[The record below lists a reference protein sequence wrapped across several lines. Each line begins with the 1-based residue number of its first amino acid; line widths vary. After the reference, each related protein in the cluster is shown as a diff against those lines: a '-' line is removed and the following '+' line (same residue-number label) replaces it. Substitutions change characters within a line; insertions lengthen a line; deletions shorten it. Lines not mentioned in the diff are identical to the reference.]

1 MHRFFVPPEWLENP
15 LVVITGPQAHQIS
28 QILRLQ
34 KGEDIILLDGS
45 GWEHRL
51 EIQKVSRQRV
61 EGKIVQRTI
70 SKSEPR
76 TKITLYQALLKGKG
90 LDTVLQKGT
99 EVGMVAFVPVVS
111 SRCVVSSLE
120 DIGEAKYQRWRR
132 IIQEAA
138 EQSHRG
144 LLPAL
149 RPAIMLGQA
158 WEQASRGGL
167 TLVPWEEAE
176 KPSLHKVLDSR
187 KNPFSISLFIGP
199 EGGFTPQEIA
209 QGEKYGALPLTLGP
223 RILRAETAG
232 LVAASAILYH
242 LGDIP

>member
-1 MHRFFVPPEWLENP
+1 MHRFFVPAEWLENP

-28 QILRLQ
+28 QVLRLQ
-34 KGEDIILLDGS
+34 KGEEIILLDSS

-51 EIQKVSRQRV
+51 ELQKVSRQRV

-70 SKSEPR
+70 SRGEPR
-76 TKITLYQALLKGKG
+76 TKITLYQALLKGKS
-90 LDTVLQKGT
+90 LEPVFQKGT
-99 EVGMVAFVPVVS
+99 EVGIVAFVPLVAE
-111 SRCVVSSLE
+111 RCVVSSLE

-138 EQSHRG
+138 EQSRRG

-149 RPAIMLGQA
+149 RPAVLLNQA

-167 TLVPWEEAE
+167 TLVPWEEAV
-176 KPSLHKVLDSR
+176 KPGLRSLLDSR
-187 KNPFSISLFIGP
+187 KNPFSINLFIGP

-209 QGEKYGALPLTLGP
+209 QGEKYGAASLTLGP

-232 LVAASAILYH
+232 VVAASAILYH